1 LSPRATRISQL
12 KTVALAISIAISLT
26 KGHCPHEA
34 GIPEVVAKAAAVADV
49 IERCLAEFDAV
60 RIWQQ
65 LSVRW
70 PAVDEQKLPRDECTN

>member
-1 LSPRATRISQL
+1 M
-12 KTVALAISIAISLT
+12 
-26 KGHCPHEA
+26 
-34 GIPEVVAKAAAVADV
+34 VAKAAAVADV

-70 PAVDEQKLPRDECTN
+70 PAVDEQKLPRDECTNCSRAHVRGAELPGFRGAPFDMMFPHLGRRYYRYST